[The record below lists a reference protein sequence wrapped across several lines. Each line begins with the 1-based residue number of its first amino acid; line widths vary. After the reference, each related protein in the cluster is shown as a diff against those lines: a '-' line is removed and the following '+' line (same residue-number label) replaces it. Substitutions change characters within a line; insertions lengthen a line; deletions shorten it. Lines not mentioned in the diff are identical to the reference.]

1 MKYHI
6 RKALIN
12 FISSCILLVLSLP
25 AISQQYH
32 FRNYSVQDG
41 LIQSQITSIIQDSRG
56 YLWLGTYEGLSRFD
70 GERFK
75 NYTKDN
81 GLLNPM
87 ITSVFEDSKGNIWIG
102 SRAGVS
108 KFDGINFTNFTPQ
121 DGLVKGGIFKIFE
134 DSKGNLWFAALNKG
148 ISKLIAKDLLDS
160 SITFQNYDVHT
171 NSRYWFNVPFLE
183 AKYGKI
189 WMASANHGVCVFT
202 DNSIV
207 NITAID
213 GLIDNG
219 VRDII
224 EDSKGNIW
232 IAASYGISFLS
243 NDNNRSGAIKGKF
256 KNTNAGHFFSPLIGE
271 DQKYAVVKI
280 FEDSKQ
286 YIWLIEN
293 KMIAKINLNNLEE
306 RQNFIFKEGFH
317 ASDIYEDKYR
327 KIWFVGKFGFAIY
340 DPDKTDYEKK
350 LINGEHITVLDPIMV
365 NNGIPKI
372 TIYKSVIDKE
382 NNLWLGHNGAGITKF
397 QNAPFQM
404 YTTKD
409 GLHDNNTWSLLEDRK
424 GNIWFGTHHEGIIKY
439 DGKTF
444 DKIRF
449 REKSEFFEYRDVCS
463 IMEDKEGNLWL
474 GYPHNLVKLNID
486 KDNNINFNFFSA
498 DKLPFIGNGGIFAL
512 IQDKNDNIWFGH
524 YNNGLTLYQPN
535 EKLENQFKQI
545 TTEDG
550 LAGNAVRKIIEDAKS
565 NLWIATNGGVSVY
578 DGNKFTNL
586 TTNQGL
592 ISNRVKNILED
603 RLHNKFWIGTEEGL
617 SVYSPSVLKNVKG
630 KFDNYTLK
638 DGLSGNFIY
647 LMIFDDDRNVWV
659 GTSRGVDKIVLDGI
673 GNLKKIINYGTLE
686 GFMGVE
692 TSLNSTCKDSKG
704 NLWFGTVNGV
714 VKYTPIL
721 DIKNDLEPQTYI
733 TGVKLFFEE
742 VDWASDTIE
751 WCNGVTKWH
760 GLPRHLNLPYDKN
773 HLTFD
778 FTSISLTIP
787 EKVKYQYKLEG
798 LDNDWSPFTNKTEI
812 TYSKLDPGKYAFK
825 VKACNDEGIWNKEPT
840 VYSFRI
846 ELPYWETG
854 WFMGVQVLFFSVIIA
869 ATLFLSRSGKYESIL
884 TIFVFI
890 TLFLVFDY
898 IQNLCEPFYEAYIG
912 SAPLVKSVLNLMLAA
927 LLLPAQRYLRK
938 VLRGKRQ
945 KVIHERLDD
954 LV

>member
-1 MKYHI
+1 MKQPSQSEVFSY
-6 RKALIN
+6 
-12 FISSCILLVLSLP
+12 SL
-25 AISQQYH
+25 
-32 FRNYSVQDG
+32 
-41 LIQSQITSIIQDSRG
+41 
-56 YLWLGTYEGLSRFD
+56 
-70 GERFK
+70 K
-75 NYTKDN
+75 NYEHTACYQAENGIIYFVTADGFVIYDSKNPPRATFNHNKDPIKEIKAITIKN
-81 GLLNPM
+81 GL
-87 ITSVFEDSKGNIWIG
+87 TK
-102 SRAGVS
+102 
-108 KFDGINFTNFTPQ
+108 
-121 DGLVKGGIFKIFE
+121 
-134 DSKGNLWFAALNKG
+134 
-148 ISKLIAKDLLDS
+148 
-160 SITFQNYDVHT
+160 
-171 NSRYWFNVPFLE
+171 
-183 AKYGKI
+183 
-189 WMASANHGVCVFT
+189 
-202 DNSIV
+202 
-207 NITAID
+207 
-213 GLIDNG
+213 
-219 VRDII
+219 VR
-224 EDSKGNIW
+224 
-232 IAASYGISFLS
+232 
-243 NDNNRSGAIKGKF
+243 
-256 KNTNAGHFFSPLIGE
+256 
-271 DQKYAVVKI
+271 
-280 FEDSKQ
+280 
-286 YIWLIEN
+286 
-293 KMIAKINLNNLEE
+293 
-306 RQNFIFKEGFH
+306 
-317 ASDIYEDKYR
+317 
-327 KIWFVGKFGFAIY
+327 
-340 DPDKTDYEKK
+340 
-350 LINGEHITVLDPIMV
+350 
-365 NNGIPKI
+365 
-372 TIYKSVIDKE
+372 IYKSLLDKE
-382 NNLWLGHNGAGITKF
+382 GNLWLGHNGAGITKYN
-397 QNAPFQM
+397 NAPFQM
-404 YTTKD
+404 FTKKD
-409 GLHDNNTWSLLEDRK
+409 GLQDNNTWSLLEDKK
-424 GNIWFGTHHEGIIKY
+424 GYMWFGTHHEGIVKY
-439 DGKTF
+439 DGINFK
-444 DKIRF
+444 KISF
-449 REKSEFFEYRDVCS
+449 PLGEDFFEHHDVCS
-463 IMEDKEGNLWL
+463 ILEDKDGALWL
-474 GYPHNLVKLNID
+474 GYSGNVVKMKIESNS
-486 KDNNINFNFFSA
+486 NINFNILSA
-498 DKLPFIGNGGIFAL
+498 DKLPFKSRGGIFAL
-512 IQDKNDNIWFGH
+512 LQDKNSNIWFGH

-535 EKLENQFKQI
+535 EKFENQFKQI

-673 GNLKKIINYGTLE
+673 GNLKKIINYGALE

-714 VKYTPIL
+714 VKYTPNL

-733 TGVKLFFEE
+733 TGIKLFFEE

-760 GLPRHLNLPYDKN
+760 GLPGHLNLPYDKN

-798 LDNDWSPFTNKTEI
+798 LDKGWSPFTNKTEV

-854 WFMGVQVLFFSVIIA
+854 WFMGVQVLFFSIIIA